1 MNLGI
6 STACFY
12 PELTEKAVKFLCE
25 NGTTELEV
33 FFNSACEMQGEI
45 LSEIAAI
52 TRANGTRVVSVHP
65 FTSGFEPFMLFS
77 DYERRFLDGLEFCKR
92 YFNACNTLGAEILV
106 LHGDRFES
114 SHSDE
119 QYFERYLA
127 LYRAAQKEGV
137 CVAQENVCR
146 CRSRDIE
153 FLKNMRAQLGSET
166 AFVLDLKQAT
176 RSELS
181 YKDVLSVMSDS
192 LVHVHLNDCDEQ
204 HDCLLPGKGNRDFKK
219 LFCELEKIGY
229 CGSAVIEVYRQN
241 YGDYMELLGSLD
253 FLRSVNV

>member
-1 MNLGI
+1 MKLGI

-12 PELTEKAVKFLCE
+12 PEYTEKAVKYLCE
-25 NGTTELEV
+25 NGVPEIEV
-33 FFNSACEMQGEI
+33 FFNSASEMQGEI

-52 TRANGTRVVSVHP
+52 MKANGTKAVSVHP

-92 YFNACNTLGAEILV
+92 YFDACHTLGAEILV

-114 SHSDE
+114 RHSDE
-119 QYFERYLA
+119 RYFERYLK
-127 LYRAAQKEGV
+127 LYRTAKSEGI

-146 CRSRDIE
+146 CRSRDVE
-153 FLKNMRAQLGSET
+153 FIKNMRKKLGNEI

-181 YKDVLSVMSDS
+181 YKDVLSAMGDR

-204 HDCLLPGKGNRDFKK
+204 NDCLLPGKGNRDFKE
-219 LFCELEKIGY
+219 LFSELEKMDY
-229 CGSAVIEVYRQN
+229 KGSAVVEVYRQN
-241 YGDYMELLGSLD
+241 YGDYIELIQSLD
-253 FLRSVNV
+253 FLRAVNA